1 MRGTLDAASVATSNG
16 DEADDGDG
24 LLSPPG
30 TIGGVLASEWDK
42 SRAIYARSVCLLLH
56 SFIHAFGGVFF
67 CFFRLSFFSPV
78 PLSFL
83 KQFDNSVRL
92 LVGAYGFTPH

>member
-56 SFIHAFGGVFF
+56 SFIHAFGGFF
-67 CFFRLSFFSPV
+67 LFFPPFLFFTRAFVLP
-78 PLSFL
+78 
-83 KQFDNSVRL
+83 Q
-92 LVGAYGFTPH
+92 AI